1 MSASTRT
8 KLLIASTALAI
19 PGLASMSGCW
29 VPLAV
34 GGMVE
39 SYKESSTREIA
50 ADYLGLQGKSFAV
63 VVAADRSIQ
72 AQYPSIVP
80 QLVARI
86 SERLRAETGATG
98 YVPPG
103 VMLNYM
109 NQKPRWVALTYSE
122 LAEDLGVDRLV
133 FVDLNEF
140 RLNEPGNQFVWEGVA
155 SATVGVAE
163 MESFAP
169 DEFAYR
175 RELRVRFPDGKGYTS
190 NDFGGD
196 VVQSR
201 LINRITDRITWLFY
215 NHEEPYYPEY

>member
-1 MSASTRT
+1 MSKSTRRT
-8 KLLIASTALAI
+8 LLLASAALAL
-19 PGLASMSGCW
+19 PALASMSGCW

-39 SYKESSTREIA
+39 SYKESSTREVP

-63 VVAADRSIQ
+63 VVAADRAIQ
-72 AQYPSIVP
+72 AQFPGIVP
-80 QLVARI
+80 QLVARV
-86 SERLRAETGATG
+86 SERLRAESGASG

-103 VMLNYM
+103 IMINYM

-122 LAEDLGVDRLV
+122 LAEELGVERLV
-133 FVDLNEF
+133 FIDLTEF
-140 RLNEPGNQFVWEGVA
+140 RLNEPGNQFVWEGIA
-155 SATVGVAE
+155 AATVGVAE

-169 DEFAYR
+169 DEFSYR
-175 RELRVRFPDGKGYTS
+175 RELRVDFPDGKGFTS

-201 LINRITDRITWLFY
+201 LLNRITDRITWLFY
-215 NHEEPYYPEY
+215 NHQEPYYPDY